1 MSTLPDPG
9 FVDFVR
15 LVRTA
20 RHRMLQ
26 TANTVLIELYWQI
39 GASIS
44 RRLEDGDWL
53 DDSVVSQLAEHLA
66 RVQPDW
72 RGFSRRKL
80 QRMRQF
86 YECYC
91 DRGISLST
99 LAELPWTQHRIILD
113 RTRRADEREFYLQM
127 AIREKWSSRELERQI
142 VANLY
147 ALSKR
152 TQDCSS
158 SLSEAKKTALF
169 DLTDDAYLIEF
180 LDLPTDQLA
189 NEIRSR
195 LLHQLRNFIIG
206 QGVNFCFIGIE
217 YPLPLVGRDAT
228 IDLLFLHR
236 GLNCL
241 LAIEIQLDARPGNM
255 LQTHLEYLAALD
267 REVKKPHENPTIGIL
282 LCADKSGETVEYTL
296 ERSLSPAQVANY
308 HKYLPTSAALQSQLH
323 DLYLRY
329 LAVTGNID

>member
-9 FVDFVR
+9 FADFVR
-15 LVRTA
+15 LINTA
-20 RHRMLQ
+20 RRRMLQ
-26 TANTVLIELYWQI
+26 TANTSLIELYWQI

-91 DRGISLST
+91 DRGIALST
-99 LAELPWTQHRIILD
+99 LAELPWTHHRIILSHA
-113 RTRRADEREFYLQM
+113 RRADEREYYLRM
-127 AIREKWSSRELERQI
+127 AIREKWSSRELERQF
-142 VANLY
+142 VANLF
-147 ALSKR
+147 ARSKR
-152 TQDCSS
+152 TQDSES
-158 SLSEAKKTALF
+158 SLSPANSAGLL
-169 DLTDDAYLIEF
+169 DLSDDAYLLEF
-180 LDLPTDQLA
+180 LDLPTDQLV
-189 NEIRSR
+189 NEIRWR
-195 LLHQLRNFIIG
+195 FLHQLRNFFIA
-206 QGVNFCFIGIE
+206 QGVNFCFVGAE

-241 LAIEIQLDARPGNM
+241 LAIELHLDTRPGNA
-255 LQTHLEYLAALD
+255 LQTHAEYLAAID
-267 REVKKPHENPTIGIL
+267 REVKKPHEGPTIGVL
-282 LCADKSGETVEYTL
+282 LCADKTGETVEYSL
-296 ERSLSPAQVANY
+296 ERSLTSAQVANY
-308 HKYLPTSAALQSQLH
+308 HKYLPTREALQDKLH
-323 DLYLRY
+323 ELYLHY
-329 LAVTGNID
+329 IEVTESNG